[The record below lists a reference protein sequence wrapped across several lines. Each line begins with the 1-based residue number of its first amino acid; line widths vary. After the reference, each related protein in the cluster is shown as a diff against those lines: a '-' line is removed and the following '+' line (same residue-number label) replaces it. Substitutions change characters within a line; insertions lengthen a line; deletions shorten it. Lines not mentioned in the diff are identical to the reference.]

1 MLWYRG
7 KEKRMSRKVGLWI
20 DHKNAII
27 VTLKSEKAT
36 TKIIECDIERHV
48 HPSGGSRSSTPYGPQ
63 DVVSESKWEG
73 RYKHHFDRYYSD
85 VIDFIRDAGEILIFG
100 PASAK
105 EELKK
110 AIDKNKALAACI
122 VGVEPAD
129 KMTKNQIVA
138 KVRKHFQNS
147 GTA

>member
-1 MLWYRG
+1 M
-7 KEKRMSRKVGLWI
+7 KRCVGLWI

-27 VTLKSEKAT
+27 VTLRSEKAT
-36 TKIIECDIERHV
+36 TKIIKCDIERHV
-48 HPSGGSRSSTPYGPQ
+48 QPSGGGRSSTPYGPQ

-85 VIDFIRDAGEILIFG
+85 VIDFIRDADAIYIFG

-110 AIDKNKALAACI
+110 AIEKDKNLATRI

-138 KVRKHFQNS
+138 KVRKYFGGS
-147 GTA
+147 SAA

>member
-1 MLWYRG
+1 MN
-7 KEKRMSRKVGLWI
+7 SKVGLWI

-27 VTLKSEKAT
+27 VTLNQEKAT

-48 HPSGGSRSSTPYGPQ
+48 HPSGGGRSSTPYGPQ

-73 RYKHHFDRYYSD
+73 RYKQHFDRYYSD
-85 VIDFIRDAGEILIFG
+85 VIDYVRNANEILIFG

-105 EELKK
+105 DELKK
-110 AIDKNKALAACI
+110 AINKHKDLVGRI

-129 KMTKNQIVA
+129 KMTQNQIVA

-147 GTA
+147 GAAS

>member
-1 MLWYRG
+1 
-7 KEKRMSRKVGLWI
+7 MSKKVGLWI
-20 DHKNAII
+20 DHKNAIV

-48 HPSGGSRSSTPYGPQ
+48 HPSGGARSSTPYGPQ

-73 RYKHHFDRYYSD
+73 RYKHHFDRYYN
-85 VIDFIRDAGEILIFG
+85 VIDFIRNADEIYIFG

-110 AIDKNKALAACI
+110 AIDKSKDLASRI

-129 KMTKNQIVA
+129 KMTRNQIVA
-138 KVRKHFQNS
+138 KVRKHFEGN
-147 GTA
+147 GPA

>member
-1 MLWYRG
+1 M
-7 KEKRMSRKVGLWI
+7 KRCVGLWI

-27 VTLKSEKAT
+27 VMLRSEKAT

-48 HPSGGSRSSTPYGPQ
+48 HPSGGARSSTPYGPQ

-85 VIDFIRDAGEILIFG
+85 VIDAIRNADAIYIFG

-105 EELKK
+105 EELNK
-110 AIDKNKALAACI
+110 AIGKSKDLAKRI

-138 KVRKHFQNS
+138 KVREYFGGSTSSH
-147 GTA
+147 